1 MFNWSRR
8 KYLMVIG
15 SALFMGGAVFGYY
28 FARPLGVMSAKSPF
42 LSEALA
48 PEAMAQNKEITNG
61 VFTKIAKESM
71 PAVVNISTKQ
81 KVKSHA
87 SADMDDERTREFYE
101 RFFPGYKDAPRE
113 QVKQSLGSGFVVE
126 EDGFILTNSHVIDQ
140 SDEIIVTF
148 GDGHDPANAKEYTA
162 KIVGQDPKTDIAIIK
177 IQPDKKITALKMGD
191 SDKLQVAEW
200 VMAIGNPFGFAQS
213 VTVGVV
219 SAKGRVIGAGPYDE
233 FIQTDA
239 SINPGNSGGP
249 LLNLNGEVVG
259 INSAIFTGGSSQGN
273 IGIGFA
279 IPINAIKSIYADL
292 KKGKVSRG
300 WLGVMIQKITPE
312 LMGAMGLKTSKGA
325 LVGDVQENSPAS
337 KAGIKR
343 GDIITEFNGLEVSSS
358 EQLPKMVAVIKP
370 NTKVKVKALRD
381 GVEKAFTLSLGELP
395 DEAVEKPSA
404 PSQDDSLGM
413 SVEKL
418 TGDAAKRLNAEGVS
432 GVVVRNA
439 LPNSPAGNAG
449 IHVGDIITE
458 VNKIPVNDVASYTAA
473 VGKSKPGEPVLFL
486 IKRGKSTVFIA
497 VKLPEKDK

>member
-1 MFNWSRR
+1 MAF
-8 KYLMVIG
+8 G

-28 FARPLGVMSAKSPF
+28 FARPMGVMSAQSPF
-42 LSEALA
+42 LSKALA

-61 VFTKIAKESM
+61 VFTKLAKESM
-71 PAVVNISTKQ
+71 LAVVNISTKQ

-101 RFFPGYKDAPRE
+101 RFFPGYKDAPKE

-126 EDGFILTNSHVIDQ
+126 EDGHILTNSHVIDQ
-140 SDEIIVTF
+140 AEEIIVTF
-148 GDGHDPANAKEYTA
+148 GDGHDSANAKEYTA

-259 INSAIFTGGSSQGN
+259 INSAIFTGGASQGN

-279 IPINAIKSIYADL
+279 IPINAIKSIYDDL

-343 GDIITEFNGLEVSSS
+343 GDIITEFNGLEVSSND
-358 EQLPKMVAVIKP
+358 QLPKMVAVIKP
-370 NTKVKVKALRD
+370 GTHVKVKALRE
-381 GVEKAFTLSLGELP
+381 GSEKTFTITLGELP
-395 DEAVEKPSA
+395 DDTGEKPAA
-404 PSQDDSLGM
+404 PSKDDNLGL

-418 TGDAAKRLNAEGVS
+418 TDEVAKRLKAEGSV
-432 GVVVRNA
+432 GVVVRNVM
-439 LPNSPAGNAG
+439 PNSPAGNAG
-449 IHVGDIITE
+449 IQVGDIITE
-458 VNKIPVNDVASYTAA
+458 ANKIPVKDVATYSGA
-473 VGKSKPGEPVLFL
+473 VGKSKPGDSVLLL

-497 VKLPEKDK
+497 VKLPEKVK

>member
-8 KYLMVIG
+8 KQLMAFAA
-15 SALFMGGAVFGYY
+15 ALFMGGAVFGYY
-28 FARPLGVMSAKSPF
+28 FARPLAFTSSHQV
-42 LSEALA
+42 LA
-48 PEAMAQNKEITNG
+48 PEAMAQSKEITNG

-71 PAVVNISTKQ
+71 PSVVNISTKQ
-81 KVKSHA
+81 KVKSH
-87 SADMDDERTREFYE
+87 MLPEVDDERTREFYE
-101 RFFPGYKDAPRE
+101 RFFPGYKDMPKE

-126 EDGFILTNSHVIDQ
+126 EDGHILTNSHVIDQ
-140 SDEIIVTF
+140 ADEIIVSF
-148 GDGHDPANAKEYTA
+148 GDGHDATNATEYTA
-162 KIVGQDPKTDIAIIK
+162 KIIGQDPKTDIAIIK
-177 IQPDKKITALKMGD
+177 IQPDKKIMALKMGD
-191 SDKLQVAEW
+191 SDNLQVAEW
-200 VMAIGNPFGFAQS
+200 VMAIGNPFGFSQS

-279 IPINAIKSIYADL
+279 IPINAVKSIYNDL
-292 KKGKVSRG
+292 KKGKVNRG

-312 LMGAMGLKTSKGA
+312 LMNALGLKTSKGA

-343 GDIITEFNGLEVSSS
+343 GDIITEFNGLEVPAS
-358 EQLPKMVAVIKP
+358 EQLPKMVASVKP
-370 NTKVKVKALRD
+370 NTKVKVKLLRD
-381 GVEKAFTLSLGELP
+381 GIEKSITLSLGELP
-395 DEAVEKPSA
+395 DEAVEKPA
-404 PSQDDSLGM
+404 PQPSEDKLGI

-418 TGDAAKRLNAEGVS
+418 TDELAKQLNALGAS
-432 GVVVRNA
+432 GVVVRGV
-439 LPNSPAGNAG
+439 LPNGSAANAG

-458 VNKIPVNDVASYTAA
+458 VNKTSVKDVASYNSAL
-473 VGKSKPGEPVLFL
+473 GKSKPGESVLFL
-486 IKRGKSTVFIA
+486 IKRGKTTVFVA
-497 VKLPEKDK
+497 VKLPEK

>member
-8 KYLMVIG
+8 KYLIAIG

-28 FARPLGVMSAKSPF
+28 FARPVGVISAQSSFLSKALAEEAKS
-42 LSEALA
+42 
-48 PEAMAQNKEITNG
+48 QGREITNG
-61 VFTKIAKESM
+61 VFTKIAKDSM
-71 PAVVNISTKQ
+71 PSVVNISTKQ
-81 KVKSHA
+81 KVKSHI
-87 SADMDDERTREFYE
+87 ADMDDERTREFYE
-101 RFFPGYKDAPRE
+101 RFFPGFKDAPRE

-126 EDGFILTNSHVIDQ
+126 EDGYILTNSHVVDQ
-140 SDEIIVTF
+140 AEEIIVTF
-148 GDGHDPANAKEYTA
+148 GDGHDPATGKDYTA

-177 IQPDKKITALKMGD
+177 IQADKKFTALKMGD
-191 SDKLQVAEW
+191 SDKLQIAEW

-249 LLNLNGEVVG
+249 LLNLNGEIVG
-259 INSAIFTGGSSQGN
+259 INSAIFTGGASQGN

-279 IPINAIKSIYADL
+279 IPINAVKSIYADL

-312 LMGAMGLKTSKGA
+312 LMGAMGLKTAKGA

-343 GDIITEFNGLEVSSS
+343 GDIITEFNGMEVSSS

-370 NTKVKVKALRD
+370 GTKVKVKALRD
-381 GVEKAFTLSLGELP
+381 GAEKTFTISLGELP
-395 DEAVEKPSA
+395 DDAIEKPA
-404 PSQDDSLGM
+404 TPSQDDSLGM

-418 TGDAAKRLNAEGVS
+418 TDEAAKRFNAEGLS
-432 GVVVRNA
+432 GVVVRNV
-439 LPNSPAGNAG
+439 SPTGPAAAAG
-449 IHVGDIITE
+449 IHAGDIITE
-458 VNKIPVNDVASYTAA
+458 VNKTPVKDTASYSSA
-473 VGKSKPGEPVLFL
+473 VNKSKPGESVLFL

-497 VKLPEKDK
+497 VKLPVKDK

>member
-8 KYLMVIG
+8 KRLMVIG

-28 FARPLGVMSAKSPF
+28 FARPQGFTGAQSPF
-42 LSEALA
+42 SANALA
-48 PEAMAQNKEITNG
+48 PTAMAQSKEITNG

-71 PAVVNISTKQ
+71 PSVVNISTKQ
-81 KVKSHA
+81 KVKSRL
-87 SADMDDERTREFYE
+87 SPEMDDERTREFYE
-101 RFFPGYKDAPRE
+101 HFFPGFKDAPRE
-113 QVKQSLGSGFVVE
+113 QTKQSLGSGFIVE
-126 EDGFILTNSHVIDQ
+126 EDGHILTNSHVIDQ
-140 SDEIIVTF
+140 AEEIIVSF
-148 GDGHDPANAKEYTA
+148 GDGHDSREYTA
-162 KIVGQDPKTDIAIIK
+162 KVIGQDPKTDIAIIK
-177 IQPDKKITALKMGD
+177 IQPDKKVVAFKLGD

-279 IPINAIKSIYADL
+279 IPINAIKSIYDDL

-312 LMGAMGLKTSKGA
+312 LMSAMGLKTSKGA
-325 LVGDVQENSPAS
+325 LVGDVQENSPAG

-343 GDIITEFNGLEVSSS
+343 GDIITEFNGLEVMASD
-358 EQLPKMVAVIKP
+358 QLPKMVAVIKP
-370 NTKVKVKALRD
+370 ATKVKVKALRD
-381 GVEKAFTLSLGELP
+381 GIEKSFTVTLGELP
-395 DEAVEKPSA
+395 DEAIEKPSA
-404 PSQDDSLGM
+404 TSSENNLGLSL
-413 SVEKL
+413 EKL
-418 TGDAAKRLNAEGVS
+418 TEELAKQLNAHSVS
-432 GVVVRNA
+432 GVVVRGV
-439 LPNSPAGNAG
+439 LPGGPGANAG
-449 IHVGDIITE
+449 IQVGDIITE
-458 VNKIPVNDVASYTAA
+458 VNKTPVKDLASYNSAA
-473 VGKSKPGEPVLFL
+473 GKSKPGESVLLL

-497 VKLPEKDK
+497 VKLPGK